1 MYNKLN
7 LKFIFI
13 IIIMISSCSK
23 NSVKQII
30 GTWETDINST
40 LLEIQKIDKMSDE
53 EKKFVSDFLE
63 KITISVTEDKYIYNY
78 DGSLKNFAY
87 KVKKEKGQLIVLEL
101 TNSNNNEIEFITF
114 HIKKDKMW
122 LTIPKLNIR
131 AFFKR
136 K

>member
-1 MYNKLN
+1 
-7 LKFIFI
+7 
-13 IIIMISSCSK
+13 MISSCSK